1 MTYEHLQALVQ
12 TAGNTQI
19 LSLLCGQ
26 ELIVYPIQLL
36 TQLHIPTTLIGDADT
51 LELRSLLTH
60 HVGDTLTYATQ
71 SNQQDSWYQEHI
83 VIISGTMPLL
93 TSEIIQELYLQH
105 LQTEAAITHANHAG
119 IYIVQRT
126 VLELHALQE
135 NTSAHACSYTSL
147 LTFAQNNGYKIT
159 AIAISS
165 DRLCNVT
172 TLRDL
177 AAAQQ
182 IKRAE
187 IINHWMDNG
196 VYIASEHIT
205 HIDVTATI
213 GAGSSIGAGVHIKGA
228 THIGSNCTIDAY
240 AIIDNSII
248 GDNVTVLAHSVI
260 SNSHLDS
267 HVQVGPFAHIKEQSH
282 LQEQTIIG
290 NFVEVKKT
298 TIGKQSK
305 AKHLSY
311 LGNADIGAHVNIGAG
326 TITCNHNGVTKQK
339 TTIKDNAYVG
349 ANNTLIAPVTIGEGA
364 YTAGGSVITHDVPD
378 QALAI
383 GRARQVIKEG
393 YANKLKGVKQEVP
406 TQEVTSIKPAIKTNN
421 TTSENT

>member
-12 TAGNTQI
+12 TAGNTKI

-36 TQLHIPTTLIGDADT
+36 TQLHIPTTLIVDADT
-51 LELRSLLTH
+51 QELRSLLTH

-135 NTSAHACSYTSL
+135 NTSALACSYTSL
-147 LTFAQNNGYKIT
+147 LRFAQNNGYKVT
-159 AIAISS
+159 AVAISS
-165 DRLCNVT
+165 DLLYNVT

-182 IKRAE
+182 IKRTE

-196 VYIASEHIT
+196 VYVASEHTT

-228 THIGSNCTIDAY
+228 THIGTNCTIDAY

-378 QALAI
+378 HALAI
-383 GRARQVIKEG
+383 GRTRQVIKEG

-406 TQEVTSIKPAIKTNN
+406 QEVTSIKPAIKTNN